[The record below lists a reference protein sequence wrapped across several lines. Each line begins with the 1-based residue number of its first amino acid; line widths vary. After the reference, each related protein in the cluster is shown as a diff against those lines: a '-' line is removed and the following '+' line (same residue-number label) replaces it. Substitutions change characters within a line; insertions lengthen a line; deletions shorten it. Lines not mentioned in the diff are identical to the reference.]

1 MKNSLL
7 TAGILLAGLALF
19 MGTLTVAG
27 AAIRQP
33 VTGTVLTVKSGDETL
48 PTEEVLFPFS
58 IEGTPLTVESL
69 VVYEGPALEEG
80 SDEPLVD
87 VLAVLLQ
94 NTGSEEVLSAQIL
107 LQGKD
112 VIHRFSGSHIPAGGK
127 ALLIEM
133 NNAPWSH
140 YLYSSC
146 SGTAVLAAETGYS
159 SDEIR
164 VEESAMGEL
173 TLTNLTG
180 QKLTGLCMYHKSFLE
195 GMDICIGGI
204 TYLTDIGTLEPDEI
218 RTITP
223 EHYATGYSK
232 VIRIE

>member
-1 MKNSLL
+1 M
-7 TAGILLAGLALF
+7 
-19 MGTLTVAG
+19 
-27 AAIRQP
+27 
-33 VTGTVLTVKSGDETL
+33 
-48 PTEEVLFPFS
+48 
-58 IEGTPLTVESL
+58 
-69 VVYEGPALEEG
+69 
-80 SDEPLVD
+80 
-87 VLAVLLQ
+87 
-94 NTGSEEVLSAQIL
+94 
-107 LQGKD
+107 
-112 VIHRFSGSHIPAGGK
+112 
-127 ALLIEM
+127 IEM

-223 EHYATGYSK
+223 EHYAAGYSK

>member
-1 MKNSLL
+1 M
-7 TAGILLAGLALF
+7 
-19 MGTLTVAG
+19 
-27 AAIRQP
+27 
-33 VTGTVLTVKSGDETL
+33 
-48 PTEEVLFPFS
+48 
-58 IEGTPLTVESL
+58 
-69 VVYEGPALEEG
+69 
-80 SDEPLVD
+80 
-87 VLAVLLQ
+87 LAVLLQ
-94 NTGSEEVLSAQIL
+94 NTGSQEILSAQIL

-112 VIHRFSGSHIPAGGK
+112 VTHRFSGSHIPAGGK
-127 ALLIEM
+127 ALLIET

-159 SDEIR
+159 LDEIR

-180 QKLTGLCMYHKSFLE
+180 QKLTSLCMYHKNFLE

-223 EHYATGYSK
+223 EHYAAGYSK